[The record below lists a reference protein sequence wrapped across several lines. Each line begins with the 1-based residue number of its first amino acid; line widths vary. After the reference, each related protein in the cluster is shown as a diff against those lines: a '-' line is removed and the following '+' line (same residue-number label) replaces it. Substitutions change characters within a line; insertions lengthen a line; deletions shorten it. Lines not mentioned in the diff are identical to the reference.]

1 MKKIFLLS
9 LIIVMNLS
17 VLSFAESNT
26 LIIDVPKVKL
36 ESIER
41 QTMEN
46 IIENEKKLAPEYE
59 YKYVKVGSQ
68 TKTKVKIG
76 YAAGQKSNGTVFSS
90 PGGFYWQDGGN
101 NVSISVSVAYGV
113 FSVSASPG
121 SVQNSGKWISS
132 PYVGKPCK
140 LLIYKD
146 IEISKIEVY
155 RKRAMTSESW
165 KLYKTEYPSKETR
178 EYLEVVKVN

>member
-26 LIIDVPKVKL
+26 LIIDVPKDKL

-59 YKYVKVGSQ
+59 YK
-68 TKTKVKIG
+68 
-76 YAAGQKSNGTVFSS
+76 
-90 PGGFYWQDGGN
+90 
-101 NVSISVSVAYGV
+101 
-113 FSVSASPG
+113 
-121 SVQNSGKWISS
+121 
-132 PYVGKPCK
+132 
-140 LLIYKD
+140 
-146 IEISKIEVY
+146 
-155 RKRAMTSESW
+155 
-165 KLYKTEYPSKETR
+165 
-178 EYLEVVKVN
+178 